1 MAAQML
7 PVELKVF
14 LGTDPQPM
22 VEQRLE
28 WHRRKLA
35 ELEGYLERVRAAEWP
50 AGIER
55 SLIAGTTYHRV
66 LVDLT
71 SEPAGATREVP
82 APADHHVSR

>member
-35 ELEGYLERVRAAEWP
+35 ELEGYLERVRAASGRP
-50 AGIER
+50 ASSGR
-55 SLIAGTTYHRV
+55 
-66 LVDLT
+66 
-71 SEPAGATREVP
+71 
-82 APADHHVSR
+82 